1 MIMYKINTGI
11 QAILV
16 HIYIVKC
23 TSKLLPVDVKSEMLS
38 IKNSNIWKIV
48 GNFINKRFALLA
60 VKVNPVNQLNL

>member
-1 MIMYKINTGI
+1 MYKINTGI

-48 GNFINKRFALLA
+48 GNFINKSFCLTGS
-60 VKVNPVNQLNL
+60 KSKSC